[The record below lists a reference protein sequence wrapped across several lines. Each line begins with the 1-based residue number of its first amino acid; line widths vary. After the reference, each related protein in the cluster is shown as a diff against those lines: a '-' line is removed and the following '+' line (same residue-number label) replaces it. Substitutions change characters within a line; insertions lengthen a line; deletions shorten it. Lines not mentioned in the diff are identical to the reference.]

1 MLTTLPLSLQPGLA
15 RAALCAAPLLLQ
27 RVAAASTA
35 AAAGIHETAG
45 QSQQHHKP
53 AHKQKGR
60 DAFSITPFLAK
71 PGQTR
76 QNSVEAV
83 EWSDRWAPGH
93 WWATPDPLPPLAA
106 RQPCARHLHLVLPAP
121 GHPIR
126 PLRPQPFRRLRRLDF
141 GLPRGPRYARNVAAA
156 SPCKPIA
163 SAHPGFRHSHHE
175 LNMGIA
181 SHLAQ
186 PHFQASN
193 Q

>member
-83 EWSDRWAPGH
+83 EWSDR
-93 WWATPDPLPPLAA
+93 
-106 RQPCARHLHLVLPAP
+106 
-121 GHPIR
+121 
-126 PLRPQPFRRLRRLDF
+126 LRRLDF